1 MKNLL
6 FITTGM
12 VLGGLLIAG
21 IFIANPIMIES
32 LNLSLSDKPVKE
44 ISYWVAPMDDSFR
57 RDEPGLSPMGM
68 ELVPVYKE
76 LKTDVKN
83 ALYISPNVENNIG
96 VRTDKAFMG
105 TLSPQVRTVGL
116 VSYDEDKLVHIHPR
130 IHGWIEHL
138 HVKSSGDKVNKG
150 DPIYS
155 LYSPELVNAQDEYL
169 LALSSN
175 NERLIRGAASRLKA
189 LRISDSFI
197 RRLKR
202 TRRAK
207 QTVTFYSMQDGIVE
221 NLNIRQGFYVEP
233 GTTLMSIANL
243 EQVWIVAEVFESQAQ
258 LIKKGQKVS
267 ITLDYMPNKIWRS
280 SVDYI
285 SPTVN
290 PSNRSVNIRILL
302 SNKDQLFK
310 PNMFSNVSID
320 VSNKKELVLVPKEA
334 VIRTGLNNRVII
346 ALGDG
351 QYQARE
357 VILGHS
363 DDQYY
368 SVIQGVE
375 SGEVIVTSAQFLI
388 DSESNKT
395 AAFKRIERR
404 SNDLPADMNTSGGM
418 IHD

>member
-290 PSNRSVNIRILL
+290 PNNRSVNIRILL